1 MLIDSVTGWLCSE
14 RHRRDRQTLLPMDRL
29 RNVLS
34 LPFKN
39 LHSGSTGGT
48 LAWFCSIGQ
57 QRSVLVAVAGA
68 PNAGKSTLVNALTGR
83 KVSATSGKTNTTFR
97 TQMGY
102 FQEGNVQVVLYDT
115 PGLIERG
122 QYRDQKHG
130 ERVESAWGIAGRC
143 NLALLVLDAH
153 RQVCS
158 NAKGGKRR
166 FRNRKSGGKRA
177 PSQPQAVLTRLVR
190 PARLPVRA
198 S

>member
-1 MLIDSVTGWLCSE
+1 
-14 RHRRDRQTLLPMDRL
+14 MDRL
-29 RNVLS
+29 RKLSS

-39 LHSGSTGGT
+39 LPFKT
-48 LAWFCSIGQ
+48 LHPGPRVGAFSWFCSQIQ

-68 PNAGKSTLVNALTGR
+68 PNAGKSTLMNALMGR

-130 ERVESAWGIAGRC
+130 ERVESAWGVAGTC

-158 NAKGGKRR
+158 HGAGRR
-166 FRNRKSGGKRA
+166 R
-177 PSQPQAVLTRLVR
+177 
-190 PARLPVRA
+190 
-198 S
+198 